1 LVRLTDKEDSSYVQ
15 GYLLPLDGSAM
26 AEQVLP
32 YAVAQA
38 EHFQAELILMKIL
51 EPVERSISLPPGET
65 SRAEKVTS
73 KLASEY

>member
-1 LVRLTDKEDSSYVQ
+1 MKRIQAMYKSI
-15 GYLLPLDGSAM
+15 LLPLDGSAM

-32 YAVAQA
+32 YAAAQA

>member
-1 LVRLTDKEDSSYVQ
+1 MYKSI
-15 GYLLPLDGSAM
+15 LLPLDGSAM